1 MRKFLT
7 LLALLVIIGCSENSE
22 PTDESQE
29 DNQADNSSGLPH
41 KIGEPNDK
49 VQPPDRAQWTA
60 EDIYEQTEYEPYT
73 GKFFKGLFA
82 HNTFF
87 MVEPG
92 ADVGSHESFPDEKVR
107 VQLVERKRNLEKVE
121 MVKEKVYQDGEK
133 LAVQLPDQTG
143 VLYTFSQEVLGEDDQ
158 VLDTDAVVYYVPPEE
173 MNARMYVDK
182 LKFSQDDTMEVH
194 IEIWGPTILEFGTP
208 YNLQQYTSN
217 RWNDVLGDD
226 KAFTS
231 IGYTLQSDETRTQ
244 KIDLSRLELS
254 PGKYRV
260 IKSFDA
266 QNTEV
271 EAVLSVE
278 FEIE

>member
-1 MRKFLT
+1 MKKSLGM
-7 LLALLVIIGCSENSE
+7 LLLLVIIGCSDNSE
-22 PTDESQE
+22 PTDSPHE
-29 DNQADNSSGLPH
+29 DDKAENSSGISY
-41 KIGEPNDK
+41 KIGEANDK
-49 VQPPDRAQWTA
+49 VQPPDRDQWTA

-73 GKFFKGLFA
+73 GRFFKGLFA

-107 VQLVERKRNLEKVE
+107 VQLVERERNLEKVE
-121 MVKEKVYQDGEK
+121 VVKEKIYEDGEK
-133 LAVQLPDQTG
+133 LAVQIPSQTG
-143 VLYTFSQEVLGEDDQ
+143 ALYTFSQEVLGKDDQ
-158 VLDTDAVVYYVPPEE
+158 VLDTDVVVYYVPPEE
-173 MNARMYVDK
+173 INARMYVDK
-182 LKFSQDDTMEVH
+182 LKFAQDDTMEVH
-194 IEIWGPTILEFGTP
+194 IENWGPTILEFGTP

-226 KAFTS
+226 KAFPS
-231 IGYTLQSDETRTQ
+231 IGYTLQSEETHTQ

-254 PGKYRV
+254 SGKYRV